1 MASPDLLTRCPFY
14 VFAQVVQ
21 QYLSGG
27 MCGYDL
33 DGCPIWYDIIGPL
46 DAKGLLLSATKQDL
60 LKTKMRDCERLLQEC
75 ARQTE
80 KASGL
85 SSVENEFITE
95 VFKQKRAY
103 HTGIYA

>member
-1 MASPDLLTRCPFY
+1 MGLLSGGLVC

-75 ARQTE
+75 ACQT
-80 KASGL
+80 KKVSGL
-85 SSVENEFITE
+85 SMVKSEFTTVELFQQ
-95 VFKQKRAY
+95 KQAC
-103 HTGIYA
+103 HMGI